1 MARRAL
7 FVLALAAWSAC
18 GGPRLLVRDAPSRA
32 IVPPSPGRARIVLAA
47 PGAYRDVISIV
58 DERGRYL
65 GQLGGRTYTTIEV
78 DPGARRL
85 YALTRAD
92 AYVVGGEV
100 EAGHT
105 YFVLAETGLARP
117 FRWLAWTPSC
127 EEREARLREA
137 RAIEPDPSA
146 DPAAIVRQLG
156 DVPRRVQEAEDELAA
171 MDEAERAR
179 RVLRPAPDCSADP
192 GADSNARSTERP
204 RGATDR
210 STSGA
215 VGRSTRGEPIGAPG
229 ARPAEPREI
238 GAPGARPAEAPGRF
252 AGSARTRWTLRVE
265 LECIDAQPIQA
276 PLGCRWI
283 SAILSGGRRSGEGK
297 SSSGARTSMPA
308 SRTPIFSAVRRS
320 TAIQSSSG
328 TEGTW
333 WVARTVPP
341 GAQVS
346 RAGFKSAG

>member
-1 MARRAL
+1 
-7 FVLALAAWSAC
+7 VLALAAWSAC

-78 DPGARRL
+78 DPGARRF

-92 AYVVGGEV
+92 AYVVRGEV

-117 FRWLAWTPSC
+117 FRWLAWTPTC

-179 RVLRPAPDCSADP
+179 RVLRPAPDCSADT

-204 RGATDR
+204 RGATER

-215 VGRSTRGEPIGAPG
+215 VGRSTRGGTDRS
-229 ARPAEPREI
+229 ARSATGRTTRK
-238 GAPGARPAEAPGRF
+238 APGARPAEALGRF
-252 AGSARTRWTLRVE
+252 AGSARTRSTLRVE
-265 LECIDAQPIQA
+265 LEFIDAQPIQA
-276 PLGCRWI
+276 PFGCRWI

-341 GAQVS
+341 GAHVS